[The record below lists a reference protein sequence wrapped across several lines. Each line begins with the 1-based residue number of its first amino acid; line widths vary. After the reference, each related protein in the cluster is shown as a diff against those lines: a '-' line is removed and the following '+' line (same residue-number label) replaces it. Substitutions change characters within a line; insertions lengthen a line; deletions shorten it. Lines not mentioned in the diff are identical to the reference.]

1 MDTRIPSL
9 VPEQFGPLQGV
20 RILSTGTIV
29 AQPFAASLAADMGAE
44 VIHVERPKE
53 GDIWR
58 QLGRPIPLP
67 GEDGG
72 TASTTWV
79 QEHRNTFCVTL
90 DMSTAEGK
98 DLFLQ
103 LVSHA
108 DIWME
113 SSKAGTYDRWGLD
126 DETVLATNPALVI
139 IHVSGY
145 GQTGHPDYLGRASY
159 DVVGQAFGGMMH
171 LNGSPDPEPPLS
183 AAPLSADYITA
194 LYCLWSSLAGYI
206 HAQRTGRGQVIDLA
220 QYEAIHHILSGT
232 MTAYYELG
240 IVRERAGHKGYRVQ
254 PFGAYRASDGW
265 VIIAAVGTVFD
276 KVCSILGLDSS
287 EPKWRLA
294 ATEAASVE
302 GVEFDAILSG
312 WVEERTVQEVEEIM
326 NASQVACCPIMSA
339 RDMAENPHYR
349 ARELHIEWDDVQLGR
364 KVKGVGFTPKFSETP
379 GKVWRGSVSLGHDND
394 LIYGHYLGLR
404 PDELEELRET
414 GTI

>member
-113 SSKAGTYDRWGLD
+113 SSKAETYDRWGLD

-139 IHVSGY
+139 THVSGY
-145 GQTGHPDYLGRASY
+145 GQTSHPDYLGRASY

-404 PDELEELRET
+404 ADELEELRET

>member
-139 IHVSGY
+139 THVSGY

-379 GKVWRGSVSLGHDND
+379 GKVWRGSVSLGQDND

>member
-44 VIHVERPKE
+44 VIHIERPKE

-139 IHVSGY
+139 THVSGY

-326 NASQVACCPIMSA
+326 NTSQVACCPIMSA

>member
-58 QLGRPIPLP
+58 LGRPIPLP

-139 IHVSGY
+139 THVSGY

-232 MTAYYELG
+232 MTTYYELG

-294 ATEAASVE
+294 ATEAAS
-302 GVEFDAILSG
+302 VEFDAILSG

>member
-139 IHVSGY
+139 TYVSGY

>member
-139 IHVSGY
+139 THVSGY
-145 GQTGHPDYLGRASY
+145 GQTSHPDYLGRASY

-312 WVEERTVQEVEEIM
+312 WVEERGWV
-326 NASQVACCPIMSA
+326 
-339 RDMAENPHYR
+339 D
-349 ARELHIEWDDVQLGR
+349 G
-364 KVKGVGFTPKFSETP
+364 P
-379 GKVWRGSVSLGHDND
+379 GGGGDYERFPGSLLSDNERPGH
-394 LIYGHYLGLR
+394 G
-404 PDELEELRET
+404 
-414 GTI
+414 

>member
-1 MDTRIPSL
+1 MDTRRPSL

-53 GDIWR
+53 GDVWR

-113 SSKAGTYDRWGLD
+113 SSKGGTYDRWGLD
-126 DETVLATNPALVI
+126 DETVLAANPGLVI
-139 IHVSGY
+139 THVSGY
-145 GQTGHPDYLGRASY
+145 GQTGHPDYVGRASY

-232 MTAYYELG
+232 MTAYYDLG

-276 KVCSILGLDSS
+276 KVCSILGLDPA
-287 EPKWRLA
+287 EPKWHLA

-302 GVEFDAILSG
+302 GVEFDSILSG
-312 WVEERTVQEVEEIM
+312 WVEDRTVQEVEEIM

-394 LIYGHYLGLR
+394 LVYGHYLGLR

-414 GTI
+414 GAI

>member
-1 MDTRIPSL
+1 MDTRRPSL

-53 GDIWR
+53 GDVWR

-113 SSKAGTYDRWGLD
+113 SSKGGTYDRWGLD
-126 DETVLATNPALVI
+126 DETVLAANPGLVI
-139 IHVSGY
+139 THVSGY
-145 GQTGHPDYLGRASY
+145 GQTGHPDYVGRASY

-232 MTAYYELG
+232 MTAYYDLG

-276 KVCSILGLDSS
+276 KVCSILGLDPA
-287 EPKWRLA
+287 EPKWHLA

-302 GVEFDAILSG
+302 GVEFDSILSG

-339 RDMAENPHYR
+339 RDMAENPYYR

-394 LIYGHYLGLR
+394 LVYGHYLGLR

-414 GTI
+414 GAI

>member
-139 IHVSGY
+139 THVSGY

-194 LYCLWSSLAGYI
+194 LHCLWPSLAGYI

-254 PFGAYRASDGW
+254 PLGAYRASDGW

-302 GVEFDAILSG
+302 GVELDAILSG

>member
-139 IHVSGY
+139 THVSGY

-326 NASQVACCPIMSA
+326 NTSQVACCPIMSA

>member
-58 QLGRPIPLP
+58 LGRPIPLP

-139 IHVSGY
+139 THVSGY

>member
-139 IHVSGY
+139 THVSGY

-312 WVEERTVQEVEEIM
+312 WVEERTVQEMEEIM